1 MAKKADASQLG
12 KWAFIIGGLVAVIH
26 AFYAIPYAGW
36 IFAIAGIVIGAVNVK
51 DRDAVSFLVVLLALT
66 LGSVSNWL
74 GIVPAIGA
82 ALNAIVGNVVALLS
96 PAALVV
102 ALKCAYALTKR

>member
-1 MAKKADASQLG
+1 MAKKADASQFG

-26 AFYAIPYAGW
+26 AFYAIPYAAW
-36 IFAIAGIVIGAVNVK
+36 IFAIAGILIGWVNVK
-51 DRDAVSFLVVLLALT
+51 DNDAAHFLIVVIALT
-66 LGSVSNWL
+66 VGSVSGWL
-74 GIVPAIGA
+74 GVVPAVGA

-102 ALKCAYALTKR
+102 ALKAAYAMTKR